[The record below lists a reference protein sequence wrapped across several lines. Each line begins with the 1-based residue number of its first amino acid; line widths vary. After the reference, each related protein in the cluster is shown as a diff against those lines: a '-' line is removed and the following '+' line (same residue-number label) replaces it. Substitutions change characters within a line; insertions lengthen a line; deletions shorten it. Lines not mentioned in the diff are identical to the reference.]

1 MPADESVL
9 RAARNAYLLILL
21 ALVAVS
27 TYQFVTTG
35 GLAPEIAAIWVVGVG
50 TYYGSKW
57 YYGRQGDDGDGADD
71 SATGGGE
78 SD

>member
-1 MPADESVL
+1 MAVDEVML
-9 RAARNAYLLILL
+9 RAARNAYLLILI

-27 TYQFVTTG
+27 TYQFVTIG

-57 YYGRQGDDGDGADD
+57 YYGSRESGADD
-71 SATGGGE
+71 AATDGGE